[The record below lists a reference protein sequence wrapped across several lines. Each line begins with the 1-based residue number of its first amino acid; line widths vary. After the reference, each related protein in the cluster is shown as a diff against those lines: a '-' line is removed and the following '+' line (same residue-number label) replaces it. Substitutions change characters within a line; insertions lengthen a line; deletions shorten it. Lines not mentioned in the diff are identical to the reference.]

1 MMKNGKFLYIYIPQS
16 ELDSDRFY
24 TGLTGDLR
32 KRIRNHNRGRVLHTA
47 KWRPWGLRG
56 YIALSD
62 RVRAA
67 EFERYLKSASG
78 RAFVKKH
85 L

>member
-1 MMKNGKFLYIYIPQS
+1 M
-16 ELDSDRFY
+16 EA
-24 TGLTGDLR
+24 LR
-32 KRIRNHNRGRVLHTA
+32 IKT
-47 KWRPWGLRG
+47 

-62 RVRAA
+62 VQRAA

-78 RAFVKKH
+78 RAFLKKR